1 MDRATEERWRAALK
15 KKGMDAMRA
24 ELDLR
29 PGRPTDP
36 VYDIG
41 DGPPYPTR
49 AYCEEWCRGAPPP
62 RMGPSGAAKM
72 VIIMSILV
80 VVCVIRALSSLSP
93 ADANWL
99 SDNTVRYDYGKPPA
113 PRGGSSGSD
122 DGIQNNATQNSSA
135 IHAPNSVSTMPSCT
149 SVASAGDLRTV
160 NQLRPCDKLGKQSV
174 QQNTAPHG

>member
-15 KKGMDAMRA
+15 KKGIDAMRA

-41 DGPPYPTR
+41 DAPPYPTR

-62 RMGPSGAAKM
+62 RLGPSGPATM

-80 VVCVIRALSSLSP
+80 VVCVIRALTSLSP
-93 ADANWL
+93 SDANWL
-99 SDNTVRYDYGKPPA
+99 SDNTVRYDYGKPPV
-113 PRGGSSGSD
+113 PRGGSSRSD
-122 DGIQNNATQNSSA
+122 DSIQNDATQNQSA
-135 IHAPNSVSTMPSCT
+135 IRMPNSVSTMPSCT